1 MSAEEL
7 RAFVQPDETAW
18 HLAQRAR
25 YDPIRSGLAALGNLR
40 AAQIVEISG
49 PSGAGK
55 SELLIQVKQHL
66 TIFHLITKVSR
77 LP

>member
-1 MSAEEL
+1 MSADEL

-25 YDPIRSGLAALGNLR
+25 YDPIKSGLAALGNLR

-55 SELLIQVKQHL
+55 SELLTQVMQ
-66 TIFHLITKVSR
+66 
-77 LP
+77 LPD